1 MRVQIDIDIEQ
12 ARKVLELTANGFEEM
27 QIYENMP
34 DGCIKKLV
42 LKHIKCW
49 AITEVDSNL

>member
-1 MRVQIDIDIEQ
+1 MRVQIEIDIEQ

-27 QIYENMP
+27 QIYENTP
-34 DGCIKKLV
+34 DECIKRLV

-49 AITEVDSNL
+49 AISEVDLNP